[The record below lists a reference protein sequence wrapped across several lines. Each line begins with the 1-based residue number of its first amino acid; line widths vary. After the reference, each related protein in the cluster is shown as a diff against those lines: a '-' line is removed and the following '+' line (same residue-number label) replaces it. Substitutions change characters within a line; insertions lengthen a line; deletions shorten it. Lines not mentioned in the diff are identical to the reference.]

1 MAVAAPSHAQSSGED
16 ATTDV
21 ARTRFKEGVSFYD
34 KGQYEQARAAFLQA
48 YALKKHPAVLLNLAW
63 SSLKS
68 GHTLESEHYFKQ
80 FLAEGKDSTDKQR
93 ADATDGL
100 NQSHAKLG
108 RIDVM
113 AAAGTEVT
121 VDGDKAGTTPLPE
134 PILVEPGAH
143 TVKFKGPDGA
153 TDTDSVTVL
162 AGEKAIARFAKTAS
176 AAPVAPAPAPA
187 PAAPPAATEAPPPA
201 PPVEEE
207 PAKQPPPE
215 ASKEPVSAGS
225 HPNVLSPPQNL
236 VPVVIG
242 GVVMVASIGLAI
254 GVVFAKQSAQD
265 KANTT
270 ADQIRA
276 AGGTSCNPP
285 APLSLTG
292 ITEACDR
299 FISDN
304 NDVNTDATIGNIAVG
319 VGVAALA
326 ATVVYWLVADKP
338 DDTNHSAMTT
348 PALVPIVG
356 PSLGGL
362 SLAGRF

>member
-1 MAVAAPSHAQSSGED
+1 M
-16 ATTDV
+16 
-21 ARTRFKEGVSFYD
+21 
-34 KGQYEQARAAFLQA
+34 
-48 YALKKHPAVLLNLAW
+48 
-63 SSLKS
+63 
-68 GHTLESEHYFKQ
+68 
-80 FLAEGKDSTDKQR
+80 
-93 ADATDGL
+93 
-100 NQSHAKLG
+100 
-108 RIDVM
+108 
-113 AAAGTEVT
+113 T
-121 VDGDKAGTTPLPE
+121 VDGDKAGTTPLPD

-176 AAPVAPAPAPA
+176 APPVAPAPAPPPA
-187 PAAPPAATEAPPPA
+187 PAAPPATETEPPA
-201 PPVEEE
+201 PPEEG
-207 PAKQPPPE
+207 PTKPPPE
-215 ASKEPVSAGS
+215 AAPKETVSTAS
-225 HPNVLSPPQNL
+225 HASVLAPPQNL
-236 VPVVIG
+236 VPVVVG

-265 KANTT
+265 KANST

-285 APLSLTG
+285 APLSLNG
-292 ITEACDR
+292 ITEACSR

-326 ATVVYWLVADKP
+326 ATVVYWFVADKP
-338 DDTNHSAMTT
+338 DDTAHSASRT
-348 PALVPIVG
+348 PALTPLVG

-362 SLAGRF
+362 SLTGRF